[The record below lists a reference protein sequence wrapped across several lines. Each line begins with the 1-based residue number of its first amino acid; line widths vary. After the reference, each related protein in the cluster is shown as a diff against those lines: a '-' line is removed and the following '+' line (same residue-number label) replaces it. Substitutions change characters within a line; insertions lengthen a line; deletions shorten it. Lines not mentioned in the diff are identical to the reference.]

1 MKKLLCTLA
10 IICGMIGFSS
20 IVVVQPIFAAGQDVP
35 TNVIG
40 NGSVHEDGQGSGIW
54 TILNIVLTVM
64 TFGVVTLATLGLII
78 SGAQYITSADNP
90 ERMAKA
96 KNRIIN
102 VIIGLVAYAVMWA
115 ALNWLLPGGL
125 FH

>member
-10 IICGMIGFSS
+10 IMVGIIG
-20 IVVVQPIFAAGQDVP
+20 VYGVCVAQTAYAVD
-35 TNVIG
+35 TNVLG
-40 NGSVHEDGQGSGIW
+40 ACGAQADDPNGGGIW
-54 TILNIVLTVM
+54 CILNIVLTVM

-102 VIIGLVAYAVMWA
+102 VVIGLVAYAVMWA

>member
-1 MKKLLCTLA
+1 MKKLLCVFA
-10 IICGMIGFSS
+10 ISLG
-20 IVVVQPIFAAGQDVP
+20 IVGLGAMFMMQQPAYADDLKANILTGCAQQANDP
-35 TNVIG
+35 
-40 NGSVHEDGQGSGIW
+40 NGGGIW
-54 TILNIVLTVM
+54 CIINIVLTVL

-102 VIIGLVAYAVMWA
+102 VVIGLVAYAVMWA
-115 ALNWLLPGGL
+115 ALNWLLPGGI